1 MFMKSISFLKEFRP
15 VLTFSLFACRRVLM
29 RRVFDTWLLKACKQ
43 QEYRM
48 GEERVNVTLLPGL
61 A

>member
-1 MFMKSISFLKEFRP
+1 
-15 VLTFSLFACRRVLM
+15 M